1 MVLAEYQKHQIR
13 QIMVYEETEIK
24 VEQSIPND
32 EPLKT
37 TVKKSSAKTVFAKT
51 IVAKS
56 PMFRQEREPVSAGS
70 ILTPVPQ
77 PQEQPKKAQI
87 NEAINPDVVL
97 PDIDVQDS
105 EPQISIKVEK
115 LSSPITEPIVHEE
128 AVLTTS
134 NQDLEIVYGN
144 EALLSEADAA
154 VIIDMAE
161 VGAWEHEEVIFDDE
175 VLETFADLMVLL
187 EVEEETSPTIDTG
200 INENL
205 VQDVMVALDPEAGES
220 IVTNL
225 FEEFIADEGRPEVVT
240 DIETIIAGANKQPL
254 EETLVQV
261 SFSLVETSS
270 QDYDLSNLE
279 SVLKDVMEELGQD
292 STDSVIEGAEQ
303 VITPEL
309 TQKLLVLL
317 RAVGYEDPREVLVD
331 FVSQHSLEF
340 LLQAIRY
347 LYQLLDD
354 DRRELSPRLSVNLSS
369 LRADDALGAR
379 VGRAILYHFFG
390 ENTVTLASS

>member
-175 VLETFADLMVLL
+175 VLETFADLMVL
-187 EVEEETSPTIDTG
+187 
-200 INENL
+200 
-205 VQDVMVALDPEAGES
+205 LDPEAGES